1 MERAQQAL
9 VILEDRDSSLS
20 SRLFSI
26 HDSLQVLR
34 SHGVLDVSV
43 QAERLTEY
51 YAQALSLNNTG
62 GAKAIKKEFEK
73 LMEYGGDYFRLF
85 EELELVQ
92 EQLSIIRFEK
102 ENLSTELDAQLTNK
116 FVINKAVAPVGA
128 VFTLLCL
135 ISGSMW
141 GKPMWGTWW
150 VWDARLTSV
159 AILFIVY
166 LLIIFLNQTFEN
178 RDVREKTIAIFILI
192 GSVNLPII
200 KFSVDW
206 WNTLHQ
212 PASVSKLS
220 SPSIDIS
227 MLQPLLMMTLAFSLI
242 GIIIAILRI
251 KAEILIRKKYL

>member
-1 MERAQQAL
+1 MFKFLINPSRFNKFSDIIFKPL
-9 VILEDRDSSLS
+9 VIITSFTLIVA
-20 SRLFSI
+20 LFLVYYSPLDYQQGLTVKIMYI
-26 HDSLQVLR
+26 HVP
-34 SHGVLDVSV
+34 
-43 QAERLTEY
+43 A
-51 YAQALSLNNTG
+51 AWLSLLTYAIMTIYSIIG
-62 GAKAIKKEFEK
+62 LAFKIPFSFVISKAI
-73 LMEYGGDYFRLF
+73 
-85 EELELVQ
+85 
-92 EQLSIIRFEK
+92 
-102 ENLSTELDAQLTNK
+102 
-116 FVINKAVAPVGA
+116 APIGA
-128 VFTLLCL
+128 VFTFLCL
-135 ISGSMW
+135 ISGSLW